1 MMAADGETP
10 RRAAPIRITG
20 TLALDPGTT
29 AARGIDPFL
38 RIKPRDAK
46 EREKTDLVAIGG
58 YHDIGEERGKWEK
71 KKK

>member
-1 MMAADGETP
+1 MTNLQGKYMKGKKRED
-10 RRAAPIRITG
+10 
-20 TLALDPGTT
+20 
-29 AARGIDPFL
+29 RGIDPFL